1 MIRIYLGKDGS
12 KVASLHPRVESS
24 STVSL
29 ERTAT
34 LLLIRQILL
43 GATEGT
49 TVKVPSIYKKARDGH
64 KTFEFCNAS
73 KI

>member
-1 MIRIYLGKDGS
+1 MYLGKDGS

-29 ERTAT
+29 ERAAT

-49 TVKVPSIYKKARDGH
+49 TVKVPSIYKRDGH